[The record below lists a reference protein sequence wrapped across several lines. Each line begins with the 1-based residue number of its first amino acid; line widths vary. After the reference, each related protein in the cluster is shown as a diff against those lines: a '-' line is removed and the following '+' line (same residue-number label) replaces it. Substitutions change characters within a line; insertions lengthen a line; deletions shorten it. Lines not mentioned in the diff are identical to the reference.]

1 MTQVNRK
8 TYRYLVNLSYDIYI
22 YIYTI
27 LYTHIYIYTHKL
39 YIYKC
44 IVYTFIYLYSHII
57 VYRYTIHCNHIVDH
71 QVHRGRGSR
80 HARQT
85 PRGGYHRGAG
95 LPETRGPSGTP
106 RRRGG
111 GGSPGQKMEKNGG
124 KLCKNDE
131 QRELHLGFLG
141 EETMKNTFGIDD
153 D

>member
-8 TYRYLVNLSYDIYI
+8 TYRYLVNLSYDIYTHHII
-22 YIYTI
+22 YS
-27 LYTHIYIYTHKL
+27 YIYTHKL

-131 QRELHLGFLG
+131 QRELHWIFRGRNH
-141 EETMKNTFGIDD
+141 EEHIWD
-153 D
+153 